1 MPTPCYEPSAPAAS
15 VPLEPTRTDGAGSAE
30 PAAFGTDPMRMVD
43 VGTSLYKIIHAVFSF
58 VLFFLLFELSFVN
71 DYVHFAMRKFKWAF
85 PTPPSLFPKINCLA
99 NFIPTIQYFGETPS
113 DDLPPYSIA
122 RAPYYSTLF
131 L

>member
-1 MPTPCYEPSAPAAS
+1 
-15 VPLEPTRTDGAGSAE
+15 
-30 PAAFGTDPMRMVD
+30 
-43 VGTSLYKIIHAVFSF
+43 
-58 VLFFLLFELSFVN
+58 
-71 DYVHFAMRKFKWAF
+71 MRKFKWAF

-113 DDLPPYSIA
+113 DDLLPYSIA